1 MHCGV
6 GVQCLRKLSFQGEF
20 CVIVKKKTGDQS
32 SGDNKEQNVKKKKK
46 IKWHISKF
54 LPRYVTSYS
63 SALNG
68 PRPHPPPQKN
78 SWYVQA
84 NNSHYI
90 CLA

>member
-46 IKWHISKF
+46 SNDTSLNFYQDMSLHI
-54 LPRYVTSYS
+54 
-63 SALNG
+63 AL
-68 PRPHPPPQKN
+68 H
-78 SWYVQA
+78 
-84 NNSHYI
+84 
-90 CLA
+90 